1 MSAEDEALAR
11 RRLVKGSVAPSPE
24 DKRTDPDD
32 AEDDL
37 LAFVVRA
44 CLTFAG
50 KRRLGPEGSETRAT
64 VVKRNDSSAG
74 AWCACAVRVLCRAPS
89 PDYARAYRAI
99 REALI
104 RFPELVTT
112 LLETFE
118 REAAVREDPP
128 FDYGAHAWPFV
139 MLAALSSRA
148 AEDATTRNARHAFGA
163 CIRAMSSDDVRAFIE
178 RWCGGKEARRD
189 ALEVCLALPGDGATR
204 KALPALTSAWPACR
218 AAALDAALWGI
229 LDEKTCDVW
238 IGVLESVATEW
249 QGELSDEQ
257 ARLTAGVASRLQSFV
272 STSGTRA
279 AARVARSISRVA
291 SASGSSACEA
301 AILDEARATLS
312 GSVGDEAICGVLI
325 AGEFARL
332 GKKQAAT
339 PLLESG
345 IAHGDARVRSLALK
359 IVDETLGDSALARN
373 SARAAMDLVARI
385 GSGDGAS
392 ASDEGLAEMT
402 RLALRQTRSPD
413 GADHAVAGELAG
425 ALFAAFARA
434 QSETSAAALVASFEV
449 LLDEAVL
456 FPGCVVRYFPSVNDG
471 YLVGLVE
478 KHIALTERLTQAP
491 GSCLATL
498 PGCAAILAAIQ
509 TSATFHSKHMSH
521 ILGIVARR
529 VRYAMAFDN
538 PRPDLD
544 VEAAR
549 AVERCASHASAS
561 WRAWMSDAEVADGLS
576 LLKECVAFAAAF
588 GDAHQVSEL
597 IAVATG
603 EEERLTSA
611 RALIKRAHSAV
622 GKAKRDAVARVAA
635 SSRACGATAVFCEA
649 FLEHFRR
656 AGFDS
661 PDGQRVA
668 LSLVD
673 IIGALEPL
681 SSVDASQSAAVVLSA
696 SMHAVRDVVFHP
708 RGMPLPLSTRAMRVL
723 MAHYRRCTTVSERV
737 MNVSDLLVE
746 TVPHVARGVLLDA
759 THTLVTTLEADLL
772 RSGGARD
779 LDDDAAL
786 DATTAAQE
794 VINAVLIHTRMKRK
808 ADSGSAVE
816 DKRVRST
823 IGVPAFASSAVRV
836 ARLCLDV
843 ARRESASSELAAAGD
858 GLRCAV
864 ETLLRR
870 RILPEKTYREV
881 EPWHREVFFGS
892 VEEVKRVSRTGAALA
907 KKVRWNNDWPEH
919 VDAKPAPEEAA
930 DLLGQ
935 LATTADAVGDRPVE
949 GEDPEETK
957 VPKKKKVKRKHR
969 NPFVQALRET
979 EGKKY
984 RSHEWDDL
992 EDFVVCKPGRNYRK
1006 LLGLGDRRSISPSR
1020 RREDGAPRLRF
1031 HERTRELLYEK
1042 AKAGTLGEPDVGQ
1055 FYRGTRNAWYCM
1067 KCHSCMNPQNRRKC
1081 EVLPADGKPPGYVED
1096 PEDEEAEEEMAEEE
1110 MPEGEMHMAEEEMAE
1125 EEMPEEQARAG
1136 EVGQVGPGPGAKEKR
1151 PLSDAAGPS
1160 SKEKRHKSRGDDPK
1174 GGVSLDAILTKISR
1188 DLAAG
1193 AAEGSKLEG
1202 ARDGK

>member
-1 MSAEDEALAR
+1 MTTAVQPLDLLQIDWPTHLVPEILARLLEVDLSAADEALAR
-11 RRLVKGSVAPSPE
+11 RRLVKGSVTPSPA
-24 DKRTDPDD
+24 DTRADPDD

-50 KRRLGPEGSETRAT
+50 KRRRGPEGSETTRAT
-64 VVKRNDSSAG
+64 VGKLNDSSAG

-89 PDYARAYRAI
+89 PDHARAYRAT

-104 RFPELVTT
+104 CFPELATT

-118 REAAVREDPP
+118 REAANREDPP
-128 FDYGAHAWPFV
+128 FDYGAHAWPFAL
-139 MLAALSSRA
+139 LAALSSRA
-148 AEDATTRNARHAFGA
+148 ADDVTTRNARHAFGA
-163 CIRAMSSDDVRAFIE
+163 CIRVMSPDDVSVFIE
-178 RWCGGKEARRD
+178 KWCGGKEARRD

-238 IGVLESVATEW
+238 IGVLESVAKAW
-249 QGELSDEQ
+249 RGKLSDEQ

-272 STSGTRA
+272 ATSGTRA

-301 AILDEARATLS
+301 AILDEARAALS
-312 GSVGDEAICGVLI
+312 GPVGDEAICGVLI

-345 IAHGDARVRSLALK
+345 LAHCDARVCSLALK
-359 IVDETLGDSALARN
+359 IVAETLGDSALARN
-373 SARAAMDLVARI
+373 GARAAVDLVARI
-385 GSGDGAS
+385 GSGDSDS

-413 GADHAVAGELAG
+413 SDDHAVAGELAG

-434 QSETSAAALVASFEV
+434 QSETSAAALMGTLEV

-456 FPGCVVRYFPSVNDG
+456 FPGCVVRYFPSVDDG

-478 KHIALTERLTQAP
+478 KHITLTERLTQAP
-491 GSCLATL
+491 GSCHATL
-498 PGCAAILAAIQ
+498 PGCAAILAAAQ
-509 TSATFHSKHMSH
+509 TSATFQSKHVSH
-521 ILGIVARR
+521 VVDIVARR

-538 PRPDLD
+538 PHPDLD
-544 VEAAR
+544 AEAAR
-549 AVERCASHASAS
+549 AVERCASRASAS
-561 WRAWMSDAEVADGLS
+561 RRAWTSEAEVADGLS
-576 LLKECVAFAAAF
+576 LLKECLAFAAAT

-597 IAVATG
+597 LAVTTS
-603 EEERLTSA
+603 EEECLSSA
-611 RALIKRAHSAV
+611 RALIKRAYSAV

-635 SSRACGATAVFCEA
+635 SSRACGATAVFCDA
-649 FLEHFRR
+649 LLEHFRR

-668 LSLVD
+668 LDFIDV
-673 IIGALEPL
+673 IGALEPL
-681 SSVDASQSAAVVLSA
+681 SSVDTSQSAAVVLSA

-708 RGMPLPLSTRAMRVL
+708 RGMPSALSTRAMRLL
-723 MAHYRRCTTVSERV
+723 MAHYRRCTQVSERV
-737 MNVSDLLVE
+737 INVSDLIVE
-746 TVPHVARGVLLDA
+746 AVPHVARGVLLDA
-759 THTLVTTLEADLL
+759 THALVTTFEADLL

-779 LDDDAAL
+779 LDDDTALHAA
-786 DATTAAQE
+786 TAAQE
-794 VINAVLIHTRMKRK
+794 AINAVLIHTRMKRK
-808 ADSGSAVE
+808 IGSGDAVE
-816 DKRVRST
+816 DERVRST
-823 IGVPAFASSAVRV
+823 IGVPTFASAAVRV
-836 ARLCLDV
+836 ARLCLDM

-858 GLRCAV
+858 GLRRAV

-870 RILPEKTYREV
+870 RVLPEKTYREL
-881 EPWHREVFFGS
+881 EPWHREVFFES
-892 VEEVKRVSRTGAALA
+892 VQEAKRVSRTGATLA
-907 KKVRWNNDWPEH
+907 KKVRWNNDWSQH
-919 VDAKPAPEEAA
+919 VNAKPAPKEPA

-949 GEDPEETK
+949 GEDPEESK
-957 VPKKKKVKRKHR
+957 MPKKKKVKRKHR

-1020 RREDGAPRLRF
+1020 RREDGAVRLRF

-1110 MPEGEMHMAEEEMAE
+1110 MPEGEMAMAEEEMAE
-1125 EEMPEEQARAG
+1125 EEVPEEQAQAG
-1136 EVGQVGPGPGAKEKR
+1136 EVAN
-1151 PLSDAAGPS
+1151 
-1160 SKEKRHKSRGDDPK
+1160 
-1174 GGVSLDAILTKISR
+1174 
-1188 DLAAG
+1188 
-1193 AAEGSKLEG
+1193 
-1202 ARDGK
+1202 

>member
-1 MSAEDEALAR
+1 MTTAVQPLDLLQIDWPTHLVPEILARLLEVDLSAADEALAR
-11 RRLVKGSVAPSPE
+11 RRLVKGSVTPSPA
-24 DKRTDPDD
+24 DTRADPDD

-50 KRRLGPEGSETRAT
+50 KRRRGPEGSETTRAT
-64 VVKRNDSSAG
+64 VGKLNDSSAG

-89 PDYARAYRAI
+89 PDHARAYRAT

-104 RFPELVTT
+104 CFPELATT

-118 REAAVREDPP
+118 REAANREDPP
-128 FDYGAHAWPFV
+128 FDYGAHAWPFAL
-139 MLAALSSRA
+139 LAALSSRA
-148 AEDATTRNARHAFGA
+148 ADDVTTRNARHAFGA
-163 CIRAMSSDDVRAFIE
+163 CIRVMSPDDVSVFIE
-178 RWCGGKEARRD
+178 KWCGGKEARRD

-238 IGVLESVATEW
+238 IGVLESVAKAW
-249 QGELSDEQ
+249 RGKLSDEQ

-272 STSGTRA
+272 ATSGTRA

-301 AILDEARATLS
+301 AILDEARAALS
-312 GSVGDEAICGVLI
+312 GPVGDEAICGVLI

-345 IAHGDARVRSLALK
+345 LAHCDARVCSLALK
-359 IVDETLGDSALARN
+359 IVAETLGDSALARN
-373 SARAAMDLVARI
+373 GARAAVDLVARI
-385 GSGDGAS
+385 GSGDSDS

-413 GADHAVAGELAG
+413 SDDHAVAGELAG

-434 QSETSAAALVASFEV
+434 QSETSAAALMGTLEV

-456 FPGCVVRYFPSVNDG
+456 FPGCVVRYFPSVDDG

-478 KHIALTERLTQAP
+478 KHITLTERLTQAP
-491 GSCLATL
+491 GSCHATL
-498 PGCAAILAAIQ
+498 PGCAAILAAAQ
-509 TSATFHSKHMSH
+509 TSATFQSKHVSH
-521 ILGIVARR
+521 VVDIVARR

-538 PRPDLD
+538 PHPDLD
-544 VEAAR
+544 AEAAR
-549 AVERCASHASAS
+549 AVERCASRASAS
-561 WRAWMSDAEVADGLS
+561 RRAWTSEAEVADGLS
-576 LLKECVAFAAAF
+576 LLKECLAFAAAT

-597 IAVATG
+597 LAVTTS
-603 EEERLTSA
+603 EEECLSSA
-611 RALIKRAHSAV
+611 RALIKRAYSAV

-635 SSRACGATAVFCEA
+635 SSRACGATAVFCDA
-649 FLEHFRR
+649 LLEHFRR

-668 LSLVD
+668 LDFIDV
-673 IIGALEPL
+673 IGALEPL
-681 SSVDASQSAAVVLSA
+681 SSVDTSQSAAVVLSA

-708 RGMPLPLSTRAMRVL
+708 RGMPSALSTRAMRLL
-723 MAHYRRCTTVSERV
+723 MAHYRRCTQVSERV
-737 MNVSDLLVE
+737 INVSDLIVE
-746 TVPHVARGVLLDA
+746 AVPHVARGVLLDA
-759 THTLVTTLEADLL
+759 THALVTTFEADLL

-779 LDDDAAL
+779 LDDDTALHAA
-786 DATTAAQE
+786 TAAQE
-794 VINAVLIHTRMKRK
+794 AINAVLIHTRMKRK
-808 ADSGSAVE
+808 IGSGDAVE
-816 DKRVRST
+816 DERVRST
-823 IGVPAFASSAVRV
+823 IGVPTFASAAVRV
-836 ARLCLDV
+836 ARLCLDM

-858 GLRCAV
+858 GLRRAV

-870 RILPEKTYREV
+870 RVLPEKTYREL
-881 EPWHREVFFGS
+881 EPWHREVFFES
-892 VEEVKRVSRTGAALA
+892 VQEAKRVSRTGATLA
-907 KKVRWNNDWPEH
+907 KKVRWNNDWSQH
-919 VDAKPAPEEAA
+919 VNAKPAPNEPA

-949 GEDPEETK
+949 GEDPEESK
-957 VPKKKKVKRKHR
+957 MPKKKKVKRKHR

-1020 RREDGAPRLRF
+1020 RREDGAVRLRF

-1110 MPEGEMHMAEEEMAE
+1110 MPEGEMAMAEEEMAE
-1125 EEMPEEQARAG
+1125 EEVPEEQAQAG
-1136 EVGQVGPGPGAKEKR
+1136 EVAN
-1151 PLSDAAGPS
+1151 
-1160 SKEKRHKSRGDDPK
+1160 
-1174 GGVSLDAILTKISR
+1174 
-1188 DLAAG
+1188 
-1193 AAEGSKLEG
+1193 
-1202 ARDGK
+1202 

>member
-1 MSAEDEALAR
+1 MTTDVKPLDLLQVDWPTHLVPEILSRLLEVDLSAADEALAR
-11 RRLVKGSVAPSPE
+11 RRLVKGSVAPSPA
-24 DKRTDPDD
+24 DTRADPYD

-50 KRRLGPEGSETRAT
+50 KRRRGPEGSEITRAT
-64 VVKRNDSSAG
+64 VGKRNNSSSG

-89 PDYARAYRAI
+89 PDHARAYRAI

-104 RFPELVTT
+104 HFPELATT

-118 REAAVREDPP
+118 REAAVREDPL
-128 FDYGAHAWPFV
+128 FDYGAHAWPFAL
-139 MLAALSSRA
+139 LAALSSHA
-148 AEDATTRNARHAFGA
+148 ASDATTRDARHAFGS
-163 CIRAMSSDDVRAFIE
+163 CIRAMSSDDIGVFIE
-178 RWCGGKEARRD
+178 KWCGGKEARRD

-204 KALPALTSAWPACR
+204 KALPVLTSAWPACR

-229 LDEKTCDVW
+229 LDEKSCDVW
-238 IGVLESVATEW
+238 IDVLESVAKDW
-249 QGELSDEQ
+249 QGGLSDEQ
-257 ARLTAGVASRLQSFV
+257 ARLTAGVASRLPSFV
-272 STSGTRA
+272 SKSGTRA
-279 AARVARSISRVA
+279 ASRVATSISRVA
-291 SASGSSACEA
+291 SASSSSACEA
-301 AILDEARATLS
+301 AILDEARVALS
-312 GSVGDEAICGVLI
+312 RSAGDDAICGMLI
-325 AGEFARL
+325 ACEFARL

-345 IAHGDARVRSLALK
+345 LAHGDARVCNLALK
-359 IVDETLGDSALARN
+359 IVNETLGDSVLAKN
-373 SARAAMDLVARI
+373 GARAAVNLVARI
-385 GSGDGAS
+385 GSGDSAS

-402 RLALRQTRSPD
+402 RLALRQTRSSD
-413 GADHAVAGELAG
+413 SADHAVAAELAD
-425 ALFAAFARA
+425 ALFAAYSRA
-434 QSETSAAALVASFEV
+434 QSETSAAALVASIEV

-456 FPGCVVRYFPSVNDG
+456 FPGCVMRYFPSVDDG
-471 YLVGLVE
+471 YLVGLIE
-478 KHIALTERLTQAP
+478 KHITLTERLTQAS
-491 GSCLATL
+491 GLCHATL
-498 PGCAAILAAIQ
+498 PGCAALLAAAQ
-509 TSATFHSKHMSH
+509 TSATFQSKHVSYVV
-521 ILGIVARR
+521 GIVARR

-538 PRPDLD
+538 PHPDLD
-544 VEAAR
+544 AEAVR
-549 AVERCASHASAS
+549 AVERCASRASAS
-561 WRAWMSDAEVADGLS
+561 RRAGTSEADVADELS
-576 LLKECVAFAAAF
+576 LLKQCVAFAAAT

-597 IAVATG
+597 LAVATS
-603 EEERLTSA
+603 EEERLSSA
-611 RALIKRAHSAV
+611 RGLIKRAYSAV
-622 GKAKRDAVARVAA
+622 GKAKRDAVASVAA
-635 SSRACGATAVFCEA
+635 SSRACGATAVFCDA
-649 FLEHFRR
+649 LLEHFRR

-668 LSLVD
+668 LGIID

-681 SSVDASQSAAVVLSA
+681 SFVDTSQSAAVVLSA

-708 RGMPLPLSTRAMRVL
+708 RGMPSALSTRATRVL
-723 MAHYRRCTTVSERV
+723 LAHYRRCTKVSERI
-737 MNVSDLLVE
+737 MDVSDLIVE
-746 TVPHVARGVLLDA
+746 AVPHITRGVLLDA
-759 THTLVTTLEADLL
+759 THALMMTFEADLS

-779 LDDDAAL
+779 FDDDAAL
-786 DATTAAQE
+786 HATTAAE
-794 VINAVLIHTRMKRK
+794 EAINAMLIHARMKRK
-808 ADSGSAVE
+808 VGSGHDAE
-816 DKRVRST
+816 DERVRSA
-823 IGVPAFASSAVRV
+823 IGFPMLASAVVRV

-858 GLRCAV
+858 GLRRAV

-870 RILPEKTYREV
+870 RILPEKTYREL
-881 EPWHREVFFGS
+881 EPWHRELFFES
-892 VEEVKRVSRTGAALA
+892 VQEAKRVSRTGATLA

-949 GEDPEETK
+949 GEDPEETN

-1020 RREDGAPRLRF
+1020 RRENGALRLRF

-1042 AKAGTLGEPDVGQ
+1042 AKAGTLGEPDLGQ

-1110 MPEGEMHMAEEEMAE
+1110 NPQGEMATVEEDMAE
-1125 EEMPEEQARAG
+1125 EEMPEEQAQAG
-1136 EVGQVGPGPGAKEKR
+1136 EVAN
-1151 PLSDAAGPS
+1151 
-1160 SKEKRHKSRGDDPK
+1160 
-1174 GGVSLDAILTKISR
+1174 
-1188 DLAAG
+1188 
-1193 AAEGSKLEG
+1193 
-1202 ARDGK
+1202 

>member
-1 MSAEDEALAR
+1 MTTAVQPLDLLQIDWPTHLVPEILARLLEVDLSAEDEALAR

-24 DKRTDPDD
+24 DTRADPDD

-89 PDYARAYRAI
+89 PDHARAYRAI

-118 REAAVREDPP
+118 REAAAREDPP

-148 AEDATTRNARHAFGA
+148 AEDATTQNARHAFGA

-249 QGELSDEQ
+249 QGELNDEQ

-301 AILDEARATLS
+301 AILDQARATLS
-312 GSVGDEAICGVLI
+312 GPVGDEAICGVLI

-373 SARAAMDLVARI
+373 SARAAVDFVARI
-385 GSGDGAS
+385 GSGDSAS

-434 QSETSAAALVASFEV
+434 QSETLAAALVASFEV

-456 FPGCVVRYFPSVNDG
+456 FPGCVVRYFPSADDG

-498 PGCAAILAAIQ
+498 PGCAAMLAATQ
-509 TSATFHSKHMSH
+509 TSATFHSKHVSH
-521 ILGIVARR
+521 ILGIVTRR

-576 LLKECVAFAAAF
+576 LLKECVAFAAAS

-597 IAVATG
+597 IAVATR
-603 EEERLTSA
+603 EEERLSSA

-668 LSLVD
+668 LGLID

-708 RGMPLPLSTRAMRVL
+708 RGMPLALSTRAMRVL

-759 THTLVTTLEADLL
+759 THALVTTFEADLL

-808 ADSGSAVE
+808 ADSGGAVE
-816 DKRVRST
+816 DERVRST

-843 ARRESASSELAAAGD
+843 ARRESASSELACRGGRFATRGRDAPSAPNPPREDLPRGGAVAQRSVLRERGGGQTRVANGCDVWRRKCAGTTT
-858 GLRCAV
+858 GPSTSTRNP
-864 ETLLRR
+864 RR
-870 RILPEKTYREV
+870 RRPPIC
-881 EPWHREVFFGS
+881 WDS
-892 VEEVKRVSRTGAALA
+892 SR
-907 KKVRWNNDWPEH
+907 RP
-919 VDAKPAPEEAA
+919 
-930 DLLGQ
+930 
-935 LATTADAVGDRPVE
+935 ADAVGDRPVE

-1042 AKAGTLGEPDVGQ
+1042 AKAGTLGEPDMGQ

-1110 MPEGEMHMAEEEMAE
+1110 MPEGQMHMAEEEMAE
-1125 EEMPEEQARAG
+1125 EEMPEERARAG
-1136 EVGQVGPGPGAKEKR
+1136 EVAN
-1151 PLSDAAGPS
+1151 
-1160 SKEKRHKSRGDDPK
+1160 
-1174 GGVSLDAILTKISR
+1174 
-1188 DLAAG
+1188 
-1193 AAEGSKLEG
+1193 
-1202 ARDGK
+1202 